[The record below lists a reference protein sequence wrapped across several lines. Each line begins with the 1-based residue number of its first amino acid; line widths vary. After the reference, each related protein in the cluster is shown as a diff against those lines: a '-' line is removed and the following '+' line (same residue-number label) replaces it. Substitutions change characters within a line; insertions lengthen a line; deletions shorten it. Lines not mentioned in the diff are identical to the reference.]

1 MTRPHYDSRECYCDH
16 KLAGTGAVFYQS
28 TGWLY
33 CTVCEGWQRIRKPV
47 DPTNGSAGSQERSY
61 SDSTTNTEALP

>member
-1 MTRPHYDSRECYCDH
+1 MAGGGAMTRPHYDSRDCRCDH

-33 CTVCEGWQRIRKPV
+33 CTVCEGWQLIRKPV
-47 DPTNGSAGSQERSY
+47 DPTGGSAR
-61 SDSTTNTEALP
+61 DCNKR